1 MPRTSSARG
10 TSVGGALLGA
20 LHGTAVRTL
29 RRLGLDRNPLRRN
42 TDRLETATRLLVAL
56 VCLVSAP
63 LIAAVGFG
71 VHDHLART
79 AAREAASLIR
89 EDATVRSGPDAAGG
103 RSAFVPVTA
112 KVAWT
117 TSTGATH
124 VATTTVPA
132 GTRPGDHVTVWT
144 TATGAV
150 TSPPAAGSEVLTS
163 TLAVVATLVV
173 GVALLAWAALALAC
187 HLLDRARYRAWARE
201 WVALSD
207 VRT

>member
-1 MPRTSSARG
+1 MPRTSSARA
-10 TSVGGALLGA
+10 SVGGALLGA
-20 LHGTAVRTL
+20 LHGTAVRML
-29 RRLGLDRNPLRRN
+29 RRLGLDRNPLRRA
-42 TDRLETATRLLVAL
+42 TDRLETATRLLVVL
-56 VCLVSAP
+56 VCLGSAP

-71 VHDHLART
+71 VHDHLAST
-79 AAREAASLIR
+79 AAREAASLVR
-89 EDATVRSGPDAAGG
+89 EDATVRSAPNPAGG

-117 TSTGATH
+117 TSTGSAH

-132 GTRPGDHVTVWT
+132 GARRGDHVTVWT
-144 TATGAV
+144 TPAGV
-150 TSPPAAGSEVLTS
+150 LTSPPAAGSEVLAS

-173 GVALLAWAALALAC
+173 GVTLLAWAALALARR
-187 HLLDRARYRAWARE
+187 LLDRARYRAWARE